1 MSEPKVIDKNSV
13 VLVSGGAR
21 GITAQCVVRLA
32 QAFSAHYLLIG
43 RTAVDQVLPDWTEA
57 DLNEK
62 EIKEQIMHE
71 LAEKDQKT
79 TPRRIE
85 NRFKQIRAQQ
95 EVQATLAQIAQ
106 TGASVDYIQAD
117 VTDADLLR
125 ERLSLPIQKYGPVSG
140 IIHGAGALADRK
152 IEKKSQ
158 KDFERVTAPKI
169 DGLRN
174 LLSMAPV
181 QSLDFLILFSSIVGV
196 FGNIGQTDYALA
208 NEVLNKAAHQAKR
221 ENPDCR
227 VISINWGPWETGM
240 VTPEL
245 KRMFAARGM
254 ALVSTESGPQAMV
267 DELTSPRAIQADPVQ
282 IIIGAIPTRPAQ
294 ALSDVLKTYKISRQL
309 KLKANPFLSD
319 HKIGDHSV
327 LPATCAAAWIANSC
341 EQRYPGYTLFQM
353 DDFKVLKG
361 IVFNETLA
369 SEHWLEIA
377 ETEKISGEKIQCMA
391 KIFSQ
396 RYDGKPLFHYT
407 SDLGLLAELPP
418 APSYRL
424 PDQLNN
430 LEQEKIRSDT
440 LYQDG
445 TLFHGPAF
453 QGVRRVLNID
463 KTGLVLECFLPA
475 MNPADQGQF
484 PAHTANPF
492 VNDSIVQPLLIWTQ
506 HFLKMPCLPSHL
518 AQLTQYRPV
527 VFDQRYLV
535 NMQVITQTD
544 AAIVADIYVT
554 DEEGILYEKFTRL
567 QGTISPLL
575 NRFIGSKTNQEVAST
590 DA

>member
-1 MSEPKVIDKNSV
+1 MTKPKVIDKNSV
-13 VLVSGGAR
+13 VLASGGAR
-21 GITAQCVVRLA
+21 GITAQCVVQLA
-32 QAFSAHYLLIG
+32 QAFPAHYLLLG
-43 RTAVDQVLPDWTEA
+43 RTAIDQVLPDWAEA
-57 DLNEK
+57 DLDDK
-62 EIKEQIMHE
+62 ELKERIMVE
-71 LAEKDQKT
+71 LVERDEKT
-79 TPRRIE
+79 TLRRIE

-95 EVQATLAQIAQ
+95 EVQATLAQITQ
-106 TGASVDYIQAD
+106 TGATVDYIQAD
-117 VTDADLLR
+117 VTEADVLR

-158 KDFERVTAPKI
+158 EDFDRVTEPKI
-169 DGLRN
+169 DGFKN
-174 LLSMAPV
+174 LLTMAPV

-208 NEVLNKAAHQAKR
+208 NEVLNKAAYQAKR

-245 KRMFAARGM
+245 KRLFTARGM
-254 ALVSTESGPQAMV
+254 ALVSAESGPQAMV
-267 DELTSPRAIQADPVQ
+267 DELTSPRTTQADPVQ

-294 ALSDVLKTYKISRQL
+294 ALSDVLKTHKISRQL
-309 KLKANPFLSD
+309 SLKANPFLSD
-319 HKIGDHSV
+319 HKIGDHPV

-341 EQRYPGYTLFQM
+341 EQLYPGYSLFQM
-353 DDFKVLKG
+353 DNFKVLKG
-361 IVFNETLA
+361 IIFNETLA

-377 ETEKISGEKIQCMA
+377 ETEKISGEKIQCTA

-396 RYDGKPLFHYT
+396 RRDGKPLFHYT
-407 SDLGLLAELPP
+407 ADLVLLAEVPP
-418 APSYRL
+418 APSHRL
-424 PDQLNN
+424 RDQLNN
-430 LEQEKIRSDT
+430 LEQEQIRSDA

-453 QGVRRVLNID
+453 QGVRRVLDID
-463 KTGLVLECFLPA
+463 KNGLVLECFLPA
-475 MNPADQGQF
+475 MAPADQGQF
-484 PAHTANPF
+484 SAHTANPF
-492 VNDSIVQPLLIWTQ
+492 MNDTIVQSLLIWTQ
-506 HFLKMPCLPSHL
+506 HFLQMPCLPSHL
-518 AQLTQYRPV
+518 EQLTQYRPV

-535 NMQVITQTD
+535 NMQVIAQTET
-544 AAIVADIYVT
+544 AIVADIYVT

-575 NRFIGSKTNQEVAST
+575 NRFIGSKTNQKVSPTNA
-590 DA
+590 